1 MAGWLEDDGVDD
13 ELELLVR
20 GGKHCTSEPVEQQT
34 RGLDARVA
42 ELKAL
47 A

>member
-13 ELELLVR
+13 DWSYETPEGQGAHLSRTSSKLEA
-20 GGKHCTSEPVEQQT
+20 
-34 RGLDARVA
+34 DARVA